1 MVGPDFRRPAAPQVA
16 NYTAQPLPAQTATA
30 PVAGGEAQR
39 FLVERNL
46 PGEWWELFASP
57 ALTALVK
64 EALRANPDVVAAQA
78 ALHQAHENAYAQ
90 EGAFYPTV
98 QANFTASR
106 EKNAVEVVSPTLT
119 SGEALF
125 NLYTPQLTV
134 SYVLDAWG
142 SNRRQVESLQAQA
155 EAQRFQLEATYLT
168 LTSSVV
174 AAAIQEASLRAQAAA
189 LREVIRIQADQL
201 ALLQDEFEL
210 GAIAGADVAA
220 QQATLAQTEA
230 TLPGL
235 EKQLAQQRDLMAR
248 LAGRFP
254 SDEPSQR
261 FELDELTLPQ
271 ELPLSIPSRLVEQ
284 RPDVRA
290 AEANLHSAS
299 AQVGVA
305 IANLLPQLTLTGN
318 IGSTSTAFRQLFTSP
333 TAFWGVAAGVLQPLF
348 DGGMLYHRKRA
359 ADAALE
365 QASAQYRGA
374 VLTAFQNVADA
385 LHALEYDARALAA
398 AARAERAAA
407 DSLAIA
413 QRTMESGA
421 TSFLPLLVAEQTY
434 QQALISLAQ
443 ARSNRYADT
452 VALFQAL
459 GGGWWHGN
467 AAVSGL
473 DAHAE
478 NDLSIHE
485 KSFFQYGPGQ

>member
-1 MVGPDFRRPAAPQVA
+1 MVGPDFRQPAAPQVA
-16 NYTAQPLPAQTATA
+16 NYTAQPLPAQTAKA

-39 FLVERNL
+39 FLLDRDL

-64 EALRANPDVVAAQA
+64 EAMRANPDVVAAQA
-78 ALHQAHENAYAQ
+78 ALRQAHENAYAQ

-155 EAQRFQLEATYLT
+155 EAQHFQLEATYLT
-168 LTSSVV
+168 LTSNVV

-189 LREVIRIQADQL
+189 LGEVIRIQTDQL
-201 ALLQDEFEL
+201 ALLQRQFEL

-271 ELPLSIPSRLVEQ
+271 ELPLSIPSRLVDQ

-348 DGGMLYHRKRA
+348 DGGTLYHRKRA

-365 QASAQYRGA
+365 QASAQYRGT
-374 VLTAFQNVADA
+374 VLTAFQNIADA
-385 LHALEYDARALAA
+385 LHALDHDARAVAA

-413 QRTMESGA
+413 QRTMELGA
-421 TSFLPLLVAEQTY
+421 TSFLPLLIAEQTY
-434 QQALISLAQ
+434 QQALINLAQ
-443 ARSNRYADT
+443 ARANRYTDT

-459 GGGWWHGN
+459 GGGWWHRN
-467 AAVSGL
+467 
-473 DAHAE
+473 DAESDWHAQNE
-478 NDLSIHE
+478 V
-485 KSFFQYGPGQ
+485 K